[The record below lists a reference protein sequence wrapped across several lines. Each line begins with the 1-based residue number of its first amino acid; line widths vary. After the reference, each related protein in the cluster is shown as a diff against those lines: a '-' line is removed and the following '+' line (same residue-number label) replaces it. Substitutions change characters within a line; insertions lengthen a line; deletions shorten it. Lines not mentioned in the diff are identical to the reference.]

1 MLKIKSWQWAGIV
14 LLVAVAGLIGYGFW
28 PKIVGTAEADTR
40 RETDERVS
48 SRRANVDVLVIQPTE
63 FVIRVEATGRLKP
76 WREAALSTEASGV
89 VWARP
94 HEEGDVIQMGEVLLR
109 LDDRDQE
116 ITLREAESD
125 LLNAQVEFATF
136 TAFREE
142 SDVDTTAVAE
152 ARKDYAAALMARA
165 DGSIS
170 SADLATIRRQLDV
183 TVLRGG
189 GRREEVEAVVS
200 GLAQAESRADRARLA
215 LSRTAIR
222 APFSGQLADIQVE
235 IGQRVG
241 PGQLLFSLLDQSQMR
256 VEVDVLEA
264 DLAYVKRGGSA
275 LVRIPALADTALT
288 GTVFSINPAVD
299 PARGTGRVTVLL
311 PNRSGLLISGLFAY
325 VELEAGRLADRI
337 VVPSGALLV
346 RQGKDLV
353 FLVNGGKAKWT
364 YVTVGRRSG
373 DFVEITEHLA
383 AGDSLAVAGHHAL
396 SHDASVRVENVVE
409 VVH

>member
-1 MLKIKSWQWAGIV
+1 
-14 LLVAVAGLIGYGFW
+14 
-28 PKIVGTAEADTR
+28 
-40 RETDERVS
+40 
-48 SRRANVDVLVIQPTE
+48 
-63 FVIRVEATGRLKP
+63 
-76 WREAALSTEASGV
+76 
-89 VWARP
+89 
-94 HEEGDVIQMGEVLLR
+94 
-109 LDDRDQE
+109 
-116 ITLREAESD
+116 
-125 LLNAQVEFATF
+125 
-136 TAFREE
+136 
-142 SDVDTTAVAE
+142 VAE